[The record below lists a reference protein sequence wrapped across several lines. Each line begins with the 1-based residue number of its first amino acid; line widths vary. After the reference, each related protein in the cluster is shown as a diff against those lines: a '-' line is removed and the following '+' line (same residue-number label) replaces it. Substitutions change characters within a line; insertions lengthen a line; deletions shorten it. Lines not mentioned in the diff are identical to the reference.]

1 MATGILY
8 TQAQV
13 TDAQLRAQVAMYE
26 VSQSI
31 ENGFYY
37 IYSPVYQTYKALQY
51 DIYTLFNVIGNEV
64 GFVSFDST
72 PTTYEFQFYD
82 LVGSLINKTKQFDVF
97 GQFGGVLNPNAQ
109 IPGQIIVT
117 VPVVQNYN
125 SGTIPF
131 STSGTFVL
139 NYSGYASLY
148 GNNPTLAIY
157 TIQGGIEQEDEQ
169 TAPIITRTGAGIN
182 SPIST
187 ITLDYPIP
195 TVGYILIGGFVPC
208 AAGGGGSG
216 GGGGSVPF
224 NFTEVDLL
232 FDAGT
237 AQWYLPLSLP
247 VGKNPFYVSVNGESI
262 STTYDTNFTPTR
274 LYSFADNTVPQIIVV
289 NVL

>member
-1 MATGILY
+1 MILTDNNYNLVSTGDLAIKQNFIQWFRLNLQALMNQYAIGDYISSATTTLY
-8 TQAQV
+8 
-13 TDAQLRAQVAMYE
+13 DR
-26 VSQSI
+26 I
-31 ENGFYY
+31 NGFVGLP
-37 IYSPVYQTYKALQY
+37 YS
-51 DIYTLFNVIGNEV
+51 YT
-64 GFVSFDST
+64 VS
-72 PTTYEFQFYD
+72 PGY
-82 LVGSLINKTKQFDVF
+82 VV
-97 GQFGGVLNPNAQ
+97 
-109 IPGQIIVT
+109 PGQTTIT
-117 VPVVQNYN
+117 VAVVQNYN

-169 TAPIITRTGAGIN
+169 TAPIITRTGAGI
-182 SPIST
+182 SAPIST
-187 ITLDYPIP
+187 ITLDYPVP
-195 TVGYILIGGFVPC
+195 TVGYILIGGFVPGT
-208 AAGGGGSG
+208 AGGGGSG

-224 NFTEVDLL
+224 NFTEADLL

-262 STTYDTNFTPTR
+262 STTFDTNFTPTR
-274 LYSFADNTVPQIIVV
+274 LYSFADNTVPQAIIV